1 MMARILL
8 IDDDRSLREVVGF
21 VLTEAG
27 HEVLSAGD
35 GKEGL
40 RLFAA
45 EQPDLVLTDI
55 RMPGFDGMEVLRR
68 VREFPVATQVPVVV
82 LTAYGTVEQAVAA
95 MKAGAFTYLLKPFD
109 RDELRLTVEQALRTR
124 ALEADNRELRR
135 LLRERSA
142 KLPLIYVSPLM
153 AELVARIRQVAPA
166 DVTVLV
172 SGESGTGK
180 ELVARALH
188 DLSPRWDRP
197 FVTVDCGAIP
207 AELME
212 SELFGHERGAFTGA
226 HTPAPGRIRG
236 AEGGTLFLD
245 EIGELP
251 SALQPKL
258 LRVLETRM
266 VDPVGGSRPVPV
278 DFRLIAATNC
288 DLTAAVADGRFRA
301 DLYYRLEVVRLEVP
315 PLRAHSEDVPILW
328 EHFTRLHG
336 GKKVRTAPGLLRRL
350 QARPWRGNVRELK
363 NLNQRLLVLRRG
375 DVLEEEDLDRLDSAV
390 PISPGGGESD
400 TPGMLPDTLTLPEL
414 EKERIRR
421 ALARQGGNKSRAA
434 AELGVPRHVL
444 LYRLR
449 KYGL

>member
-1 MMARILL
+1 
-8 IDDDRSLREVVGF
+8 
-21 VLTEAG
+21 
-27 HEVLSAGD
+27 
-35 GKEGL
+35 
-40 RLFAA
+40 
-45 EQPDLVLTDI
+45 
-55 RMPGFDGMEVLRR
+55 
-68 VREFPVATQVPVVV
+68 
-82 LTAYGTVEQAVAA
+82 